1 MKSHCIHTL
10 NFCVSLEEK
19 NNVLI
24 PLKENM
30 KNYILLPNLHVSL
43 VLKGQHLYFEFTV
56 PLYTTAANTPCLHVF
71 IYN

>member
-1 MKSHCIHTL
+1 MKSHAIRTL
-10 NFCVSLEEK
+10 NLCVSLEEK

-30 KNYILLPNLHVSL
+30 KKYGVLPCVHVL
-43 VLKGQHLYFEFTV
+43 CAIKEQHSYFEFNLL
-56 PLYTTAANTPCLHVF
+56 LYTTAANTRGPHAF

>member
-1 MKSHCIHTL
+1 MKNHGIKTP

-30 KNYILLPNLHVSL
+30 TNYDVLSYIHVSCA
-43 VLKGQHLYFEFTV
+43 LKEQHSYFEFNLI
-56 PLYTTAANTPCLHVF
+56 LYTTAANTRGLHVF